1 MGEDTDK
8 RSGYEITKLWMC
20 MVPDAPFF
28 TGNSFWKDVLFVM
41 WERKNQGPDAY
52 ILTSDNRRSTQ
63 SNLSILMRS
72 LSKYVLRSF
81 WCRKLLSSWRGSN
94 QWQPRILV
102 VGRPWLLLMN
112 TGATDWCTC
121 CKGLNSSW
129 QSAEKRGNKLNLLT
143 RFTHVTFFGALL
155 FHSLW
160 SIFSTFVSKLSKILL
175 SNLFVV
181 AFARP

>member
-1 MGEDTDK
+1 M
-8 RSGYEITKLWMC
+8 SGFEIIAVHGPWCT
-20 MVPDAPFF
+20 FF
-28 TGNSFWKDVLFVM
+28 TNNNVWKDVLFVM

-52 ILTSDNRRSTQ
+52 ILTSDAKAKVFRSTQ

-72 LSKYVLRSF
+72 FSKYVLRSF

-102 VGRPWLLLMN
+102 VGRPRLPLMN
-112 TGATDWCTC
+112 TGATDWFTC
-121 CKGLNSSW
+121 CKGLSSSW
-129 QSAEKRGNKLNLLT
+129 QSAEKRGKKLNLLT
-143 RFTHVTFFGALL
+143 RFTHVTSFGALL

-160 SIFSTFVSKLSKILL
+160 SLFSTFVSKLSKVLL

-181 AFARP
+181 ALARP